1 MFGRTDH
8 LEMLLS
14 ITVSHPANERFEFNA
29 IWHTT
34 NKWLWEGWQV
44 REPGGSEGLLVSMLC
59 WDIGRKNRRRNL
71 ALLNSKGCVIKSSLK
86 SVAIGMD
93 AAE

>member
-14 ITVSHPANERFEFNA
+14 VTLSHPANERFEFNV

-34 NKWLWEGWQV
+34 NKWLWEGWQM
-44 REPGGSEGLLVSMLC
+44 REPGGSEGLLASMLC
-59 WDIGRKNRRRNL
+59 WTQEGRT
-71 ALLNSKGCVIKSSLK
+71 AEEIQFYLK
-86 SVAIGMD
+86 VEGV
-93 AAE
+93 

>member
-14 ITVSHPANERFEFNA
+14 ITVSHPANERFEFNV

-59 WDIGRKNRRRNL
+59 WDIGKENRRRNL

-86 SVAIGMD
+86 SVAIGMN